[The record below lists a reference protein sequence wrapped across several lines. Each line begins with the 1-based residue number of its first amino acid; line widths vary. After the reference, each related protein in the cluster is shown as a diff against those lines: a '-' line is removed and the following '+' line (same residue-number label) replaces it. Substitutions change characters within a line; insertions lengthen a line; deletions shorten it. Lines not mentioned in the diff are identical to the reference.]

1 MKTYTARCE
10 REGDW
15 WIVTV
20 PELDGVF
27 THAKRLDRV
36 EELAADAIA
45 LWLDVPASTFKVRRE
60 IVGVDAAQ
68 ALWKEAAD
76 VRNHAKQLQR
86 DAVRQLT
93 DELGV
98 SVRDAAVVLDVSF
111 QRVAQLAGSSTKQTA
126 AAKRAPTKAA
136 AKQHSSR
143 KAATKVT
150 GKAKAKATS
159 R

>member
-1 MKTYTARCE
+1 MKAYTARCE
-10 REGDW
+10 RDGDW

-36 EELAADAIA
+36 EALAADAIA

-60 IVGVDAAQ
+60 IVGVDVAQ

-86 DAVRQLT
+86 DAVRELT

-98 SVRDAAVVLDVSF
+98 SVRDAAAVLDVSF
-111 QRVAQLAGSSTKQTA
+111 QRVAQLARSDTKQTT
-126 AAKRAPTKAA
+126 AAKRAPVKAP

-143 KAATKVT
+143 KTVTKVT
-150 GKAKAKATS
+150 AKAKAKATS